1 MKTKP
6 LVTVKSICR
15 RPNKAMGS
23 HCSSGQQLNRLGPTS
38 DMRTKLNVS
47 SFLTAEGPLEAVSWC
62 KSCESKLEAV
72 QIFRA
77 CREIVHKQSWVHVS
91 AQCSSPHWARGRK
104 FTSALVFTLQLR
116 ALRQKLFGHKS
127 SQNLSLFH
135 HLQDLSYRNRCSW
148 KAPGWKHS

>member
-47 SFLTAEGPLEAVSWC
+47 SFELLKARWRLCLDAKAASQ
-62 KSCESKLEAV
+62 SSKLCKYFEHA
-72 QIFRA
+72 
-77 CREIVHKQSWVHVS
+77 EK
-91 AQCSSPHWARGRK
+91 
-104 FTSALVFTLQLR
+104 
-116 ALRQKLFGHKS
+116 
-127 SQNLSLFH
+127 
-135 HLQDLSYRNRCSW
+135 
-148 KAPGWKHS
+148 